1 MLWAHVFCP
10 QIGKSHWSLLPN
22 TLNSPVLAT
31 RRLAPPRLGHQ
42 KRSRVQ
48 QVTQEGY
55 PLTSVQVVGSQVH
68 CKTFFPFLSVYVCV
82 CSRECGHVFATVCMG
97 EGRGQKA
104 TSASSSF
111 LSSSCE
117 AGSRYCCVYQTSCPV
132 ACDLP
137 GTSCPSTGV
146 LGLHGLWGSKV
157 SSSACTDTLPT
168 EPSLSLSHFFGL
180 SFVPVLVRCDIK
192 HHDQNQL
199 GEERVYFTSLFI
211 VHQSGQS
218 GVELKAGTR
227 RQH

>member
-31 RRLAPPRLGHQ
+31 RRLESPLLRHQ
-42 KRSRVQ
+42 KRSPVQ

-55 PLTSVQVVGSQVH
+55 PLTSVQVVGSQAH
-68 CKTFFPFLSVYVCV
+68 CKTFFSPFLSVYVCV
-82 CSRECGHVFATVCMG
+82 CSRECGRVCATLCMG

-137 GTSCPSTGV
+137 GTSCPSFLSPQECWVFTDSGD
-146 LGLHGLWGSKV
+146 LKFHLQLAQTLWPLSPP
-157 SSSACTDTLPT
+157 SASHI
-168 EPSLSLSHFFGL
+168 SL
-180 SFVPVLVRCDIK
+180 D
-192 HHDQNQL
+192 
-199 GEERVYFTSLFI
+199 
-211 VHQSGQS
+211 
-218 GVELKAGTR
+218 
-227 RQH
+227 